1 MFCAVSSAGNNVVGV
16 TEYLRGLP
24 AGTVQPIILVP
35 QGCATLSHPPDVR
48 FVLRDTEGLAF
59 RAYGAVESEE
69 RVVVIRPDGYVG
81 GISRGAE
88 GAKKYFSM
96 IFDVGTK
103 V

>member
-35 QGCATLSHPPDVR
+35 QGCATLSHPPDVK

-81 GISRGAE
+81 AISRGAE

-96 IFDVGTK
+96 IFDV
-103 V
+103 